1 MYLTSNLSL
10 NVVGGLFIGFTPN
23 TLQTLWASI
32 CSLGMSYALTT
43 LSVFMRHRAGCTTVL
58 PWLRMGGNI
67 LRSSSSSPW
76 RFRVFQLS
84 AANAVDYVIPTHLI
98 TTHWSYHYL
107 LAWLLPPQL
116 ITTYSNQL
124 PILRHAHPALPKSP
138 VPNLDMLHKK
148 AQGCVMSMEDVL
160 HNQVHHRGVLSSG
173 LPPPLP
179 FAKVPTISG
188 PVFHYH
194 GRWDSPPLFICHIVR

>member
-1 MYLTSNLSL
+1 MFLRY
-10 NVVGGLFIGFTPN
+10 V
-23 TLQTLWASI
+23 LWADNSFCLHKTSSRMYHWSPLTRDGREHPEI
-32 CSLGMSYALTT
+32 QILFPLTVSY
-43 LSVFMRHRAGCTTVL
+43 
-58 PWLRMGGNI
+58 
-67 LRSSSSSPW
+67 
-76 RFRVFQLS
+76 LS
-84 AANAVDYVIPTHLI
+84 AVSGQRSWLIPTHLI
-98 TTHWSYHYL
+98 TSTHWSYHYL
-107 LAWLLPPQL
+107 LAWLLPPHL

-124 PILRHAHPALPKSP
+124 PILRHVHPAPPKSP

-194 GRWDSPPLFICHIVR
+194 GRWDSPPLFICHVAR